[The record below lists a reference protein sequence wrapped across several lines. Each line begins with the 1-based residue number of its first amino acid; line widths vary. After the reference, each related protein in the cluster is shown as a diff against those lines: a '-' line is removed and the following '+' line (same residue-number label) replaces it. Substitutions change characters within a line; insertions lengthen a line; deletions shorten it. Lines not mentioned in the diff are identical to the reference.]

1 MSISVITSTNRQ
13 TNMNT
18 ILDNF
23 LRQKHNPK
31 ELIILL
37 NYDNPN
43 DFIWKW
49 LPKEYGNISVYT
61 MSGKLSL
68 GACLNYG
75 ISKAKFEY
83 IAKLD
88 DDDYYG
94 EAYLSEALFSLQN
107 VNADIVGKYS
117 IYIYFYDEDIL
128 GVMHPKDNNKF
139 VTRVSGSTLFFN
151 KSITNIIKFKDKSLG
166 EDLDFCK
173 QAIKKNLK
181 IYSTDRSQY
190 VYIRSNKSNHTWKIS
205 NDYLIRECIKIGDKS
220 NLEVLYNLWQ
230 D

>member
-1 MSISVITSTNRQ
+1 MGS
-13 TNMNT
+13 
-18 ILDNF
+18 
-23 LRQKHNPK
+23 
-31 ELIILL
+31 
-37 NYDNPN
+37 
-43 DFIWKW
+43 
-49 LPKEYGNISVYT
+49 
-61 MSGKLSL
+61 KLTL

-94 EAYLSEALFSLQN
+94 EAYLTEALFLFQKF
-107 VNADIVGKYS
+107 NADIVGKYS
-117 IYIYFYDEDIL
+117 IFIYFCEEDIL
-128 GVMHPKDNNKF
+128 GVMHPKDTNKF

-190 VYIRSNKSNHTWKIS
+190 VYIRSSIYNHTWKIS
-205 NDYLIRECIKIGDKS
+205 NNYLIKECIKIGTKD
-220 NLEVLYNLWQ
+220 NLEALYKLWQ